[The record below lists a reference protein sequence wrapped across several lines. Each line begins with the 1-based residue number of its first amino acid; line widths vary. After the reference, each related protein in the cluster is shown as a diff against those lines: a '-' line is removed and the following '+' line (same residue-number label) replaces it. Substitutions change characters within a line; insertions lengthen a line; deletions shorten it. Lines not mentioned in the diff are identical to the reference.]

1 MTTMT
6 PSMAPAEQGDALRV
20 EFDALL
26 GVCSKL
32 NEARPVEELL
42 DELLRQARMLTRAE
56 AGTVY
61 VAEGGKLRFVCAQ
74 NEARHDL
81 DITPRVDE
89 RRFLTGGLGGKTI
102 AIDDTSLAGH
112 AAWHRQP
119 LRIRDAYDLPPTDT
133 LKFDPSF
140 DRLTGYR
147 TQSMIVAP
155 LVDRSAQVVGV
166 LQLINRLN
174 DEGIPAEFSARDL
187 QIVEGLASM
196 AALSVRNAQMRDE
209 LYRSHLDTILR
220 LSTAAEF
227 RDTETSQ
234 HIQRVSLYCETIA
247 RYMGAPR
254 DWTRMMMFAS
264 PMHDVGK
271 LGVPDSILQ
280 KPGKLTDEERLI
292 MQRHTLIG
300 AHILKGAE
308 NELLQFAE
316 KIALSHHE
324 RWDGAGY
331 PHRLAGAE
339 APLEGR
345 VTAVADVFDA
355 LTSKRCYKPAF
366 SVDWAI
372 EEIAKNRGTQFDPDV
387 VDAFLKARPEIE
399 VVFDAYRPAP
409 PADESQTPINPI
421 TY

>member
-1 MTTMT
+1 MSTLT
-6 PSMAPAEQGDALRV
+6 PSMATTDEGAALRV

-42 DELLRQARMLTRAE
+42 DELLRQARLLTRAE

-74 NEARHDL
+74 NEARRDL

-89 RRFLTGGLGGKTI
+89 RRFLTGTLGGKTI
-102 AIDDTSLAGH
+102 AIDETSLAGH
-112 AAWHRQP
+112 AAWRREA
-119 LRIRDAYDLPPTDT
+119 LRIRDAYELPAGES
-133 LKFDPSF
+133 LRFDPSF
-140 DRLTGYR
+140 DRMTGYR
-147 TQSMIVAP
+147 TRSMIVAP

-166 LQLINRLN
+166 LQLINRL
-174 DEGIPAEFSARDL
+174 DEAGIVAEFSARDM
-187 QIVEGLASM
+187 QVVEGLASM

-234 HIQRVSLYCETIA
+234 HIQRVSLYCETIG
-247 RYMGAPR
+247 RWMGAPR
-254 DWTRMMMFAS
+254 DWTRLMLFAS

-271 LGVPDSILQ
+271 LGVPDAILQ
-280 KPGKLTDEERLI
+280 KPGKLTEEERLI

-300 AHILKGAE
+300 AHILKGAD
-308 NELLQFAE
+308 NELLRFAE

-331 PHRLAGAE
+331 PHRLAGTE
-339 APLEGR
+339 IPLEGR

-366 SVDWAI
+366 SVDWAF
-372 EEIAKNRGTQFDPDV
+372 EEIAKNRGTQFDPEA
-387 VDAFLKARPEIE
+387 VDAFVRARPEVE
-399 VVFDAYRPAP
+399 VVFDAYRPAQP
-409 PADESQTPINPI
+409 VEESQTPVNPI
-421 TY
+421 MY

>member
-1 MTTMT
+1 MSTMT
-6 PSMAPAEQGDALRV
+6 PSMAASDAGSALRV

-26 GVCSKL
+26 GICTRL

-42 DELLRQARMLTRAE
+42 DELLRQARILTRAE

-61 VAEGGKLRFVCAQ
+61 VTEAGRLRFVCAQ
-74 NEARHDL
+74 NDARHDL

-89 RRFLTGGLGGKTI
+89 RRFITGSLGGKTI
-102 AIDDTSLAGH
+102 PIDDSSLAGH
-112 AAWHRQP
+112 AAWRKQA
-119 LRIRDAYDLPPTDT
+119 LRIDDVQQLPASGG

-140 DRLTGYR
+140 DRMTGYR
-147 TQSMIVAP
+147 TVSMIVAP

-166 LQLINRLN
+166 IQLINRLD
-174 DEGIPAEFSARDL
+174 DEANAGPFSARDQ
-187 QIVEGLASM
+187 QIVQGLASM
-196 AALSVRNAQMRDE
+196 AALSVRNAQMRDQ
-209 LYRSHLDTILR
+209 LYRSHLDTIMR

-227 RDTETSQ
+227 RDQETSQ

-254 DWTRMMMFAS
+254 DWARLMLFAS

-271 LGVPDSILQ
+271 LGVPDAILQ
-280 KPGKLTDEERLI
+280 KPGKLTDAERLV

-300 AHILKGAE
+300 GHILKGSE

-316 KIALSHHE
+316 KIAMSHHE

-331 PHRLAGAE
+331 PHKVAGAE
-339 APLEGR
+339 IPLEGR

-366 SVDWAI
+366 SVDWAF

-387 VDAFLKARPEIE
+387 VDAFVKARPEIE
-399 VVFDAYRPAP
+399 AVFDAYKPEAPAE
-409 PADESQTPINPI
+409 DGGTPVNPI